1 MATETGADEMLERG
15 AASGGQVEL
24 TKPANWD
31 SMSQAA
37 KKGWKKK
44 RAKRK
49 GVSFP

>member
-1 MATETGADEMLERG
+1 MATETGADAMLERG

-44 RAKRK
+44 RAKHK
-49 GVSFP
+49 GGTFP